1 MYKLVVVA
9 GKLRGQEF
17 PLKDGEN
24 VLGRSDDC
32 DIPFPVQGVSKKHLS
47 VTVTQDVA
55 YIKDLGSSN
64 GTFLNGKIIKRATA
78 KNGDKIALPDSILQV
93 VYVEEKKI
101 VIKKKIQKDDTDELE
116 DEFYSGGEP
125 PDNLPGKLLHTFKY
139 KIMPILHGINEE
151 YEWRHLFGILL
162 SLSMLLSITLAI
174 LPVLRDNKNIL
185 LQEIQ
190 LRGIYYADEL
200 ARTNARALEQK
211 NLNQLVVNFLDDPR
225 TGVRSYEL
233 FDTEGRI
240 FRPREKLNEY
250 IEDTFS
256 IQTREWAIK
265 SMSGSAT
272 DDIFT
277 KTLANGEIG
286 IGRRITAYNPRL
298 GTTETVGIIAFRF
311 IPESILLERVRAQR
325 SYLESLVKSLLVG
338 VGLFAFVYYLT
349 VRPIDEMRFQIEEA
363 LRGRRRNLESKY
375 LMSELNSLR
384 NSINSILQ
392 RMREL
397 QDSDDGEF
405 AEEESDESYVATLKE
420 FMMGSGRPT
429 VVLDSNKNIAA
440 INLEAEDLTGI
451 RESSSQGM
459 SLLDVSREKGFAAT
473 LIELCDNS
481 AMNGG
486 TFQSG
491 EYELQGSPHK
501 ICVTSL
507 MGKDNFA
514 KAFYVNFIK
523 ES

>member
-17 PLKDGEN
+17 ILKEGEN
-24 VLGRSDDC
+24 ILGRSDEC
-32 DIPFPVQGVSKKHLS
+32 DIPFEVQGVSKKHLS
-47 VTVTQDVA
+47 ITVAADAA

-93 VYVEEKKI
+93 VYVEEKKKI
-101 VIKKKIQKDDTDELE
+101 IKKKVAKDDAEELE
-116 DEFYSGGEP
+116 SEFYTGGQA
-125 PDNLPGKLLHTFKY
+125 PDNMLAKILHLFKY
-139 KIMPILHGINEE
+139 KLMPVLHGINEE

-162 SLSMLLSITLAI
+162 SLATVLSITLTVLPI
-174 LPVLRDNKNIL
+174 LNDSKNIL
-185 LQEIQ
+185 LKEIQ

-200 ARTNARALEQK
+200 ARTNSRALEQR
-211 NLNQLVVNFLDDPR
+211 NLNQLIVNFLDDPR

-233 FDTEGRI
+233 FDKEGRI

-256 IQTREWAIK
+256 IQTRDWAIQ
-265 SMSGSAT
+265 SEQTGT
-272 DDIFT
+272 GDDILT
-277 KTLANGEIG
+277 KILSNGEIG

-311 IPESILLERVRAQR
+311 IPESILLERTRAQR
-325 SYLESLVKSLLVG
+325 SFLESIVKSMLVG
-338 VGLFAFVYYLT
+338 VLLFGFIYYLS

-363 LRGRRRNLESKY
+363 LRGKRRNLESRY
-375 LMSELNSLR
+375 LMSELNGLR

-392 RMREL
+392 RLREL
-397 QDSDDGEF
+397 QDNDSSEF
-405 AEEESDESYVATLKE
+405 ADEESDEAYVASLKE

-429 VVLDSNKNIAA
+429 IVLDSQKNVAA
-440 INLEAEDLTGI
+440 VNTEAEDLTGI

-473 LIELCDNS
+473 VIELCDNS
-481 AMNGG
+481 AMNAG
-486 TFQSG
+486 THQAG
-491 EYELQGSPHK
+491 EYELGGNPYR

-523 ES
+523 E